1 MSKLQFVQSSDWSKV
16 ADPETYWVKV
26 FQKATSGDFDWD
38 LIRKPECDF
47 RLCKEQ
53 RTLP

>member
-1 MSKLQFVQSSDWSKV
+1 MSKLQFVQSSDWFKV

-38 LIRKPECDF
+38 FDS
-47 RLCKEQ
+47 
-53 RTLP
+53 